1 MDVPVGLRRL
11 QRGRHSLC
19 LHCGSRRARPQS
31 RASLGGTRRS
41 AAGGHTPS
49 GADHFELNFDT
60 VSESVLSVADIDGI
74 LSAFFRKLL
83 NTNQIMHHTQWFS
96 LPAGSLELGVQ
107 TH

>member
-1 MDVPVGLRRL
+1 MAGI
-11 QRGRHSLC
+11 
-19 LHCGSRRARPQS
+19 HCAFIV
-31 RASLGGTRRS
+31 
-41 AAGGHTPS
+41 AAGGLDPS
-49 GADHFELNFDT
+49 PGHLLEGHKEVQQEDIPLQELNFNT